1 VELMAGYDVLG
12 DLLRRANLSAP
23 DLLVADLAASLS
35 RAGCRDL
42 ALYVVDYEQERLR
55 RVALGAELLVDGPPE
70 MNIGGTMAGRS
81 FQLQEVVTAE
91 SDGQW
96 TVWAPVRER
105 AERLGVLELHFAEVS
120 DEAGALCDDVGR
132 LIGHLMRTADQYTD
146 AIERCR
152 RREAMSLA
160 AEIQWDLLLPPLAFR
175 SPDVAV
181 AGMLEPA
188 YAVGGDAFDYS
199 LNGDVLT
206 FAMLDSM
213 GHGLTSSLTSA
224 LALSAVRYGR
234 RRDMDLREI
243 AHHVDDALISQF
255 SRESFVTG
263 HVARLDTA
271 TGEFTWINGGH
282 PDPLL
287 IRGTTV
293 VGEAHADPCFPFG
306 LGIVIDEVGHL
317 RLEPGDRLLFYSDG
331 VIEARPVGG
340 EQYGI
345 GRLRERVERHLA
357 DRLIPAEIIRRIIKD
372 VMGHRGAPLADDASL
387 VMIEW
392 LPDGGS

>member
-1 VELMAGYDVLG
+1 MAGYDVLG

-35 RAGCRDL
+35 QAGCRDL

-55 RVALGAELLVDGPPE
+55 RVALGAELLAEGPQE
-70 MNIGGTMAGRS
+70 MNIVGTMAGRS

-96 TVWAPVRER
+96 TVWSPVRER
-105 AERLGVLELHFAEVS
+105 AERLGVLELHFAEIS
-120 DEAGALCDDVGR
+120 DESQALCEDVGR

-199 LNGDVLT
+199 LNGDQLT
-206 FAMLDSM
+206 FAILDSM

-255 SRESFVTG
+255 SKESFVTG
-263 HVARLDTA
+263 HIARLDTA

-293 VGEAHADPCFPFG
+293 VAEAHADPCFPFG

-340 EQYGI
+340 EQYGVS
-345 GRLRERVERHLA
+345 RLRERIERHLA
-357 DRLIPAEIIRRIIKD
+357 DHLIPAEIIRRIIKD
-372 VMGHRGAPLADDASL
+372 VMGHRGAPLADDASV

-392 LPDGGS
+392 LPDGGF